1 MLYFVRV
8 TYAPSE
14 GKGERAYPIYSTN
27 DIVDAHTKAKQ
38 LEQLQHI
45 VCAVVTSRG
54 VRV

>member
-14 GKGERAYPIYSTN
+14 GMGEKAYPIYSTN
-27 DIVDAHTKAKQ
+27 DIVDARTVAKQ